1 MNVLVM
7 DTSTERAAIGL
18 SLRTGVHYTARTEA
32 GRRHGR
38 DLIPRL
44 GAILAGAGLSPRDV
58 DLFAVGLGP
67 GSYTGL
73 RVGVAAAKTLAYAT
87 GAPIVGL
94 DSLEAV
100 GRNAPAEALWISVVA
115 DAQRHE
121 VYVAEFV
128 RAAPEAPLVGSRA
141 SRIEAVSAWVS
152 RLEPGV
158 LVIGPGLDS
167 PRIRAAVPPEL
178 VTSDL
183 ELNYPD
189 GRRLI
194 ELARDAWTS
203 GRRDNPWLLEPRYLR
218 QSAAEEQQN
227 QKRKDEGLQKDESKE
242 G

>member
-1 MNVLVM
+1 MNVLVL

-18 SLRTGVHYTARTEA
+18 SSGTGVHYTARTEA

-38 DLIPRL
+38 DLVPRL
-44 GAILAGAGLSPRDV
+44 GAILAEAGLSPRDI

-73 RVGVAAAKTLAYAT
+73 RVGVVAAKTLAYAT
-87 GAPIVGL
+87 GAPIIGL
-94 DSLEAV
+94 DSMEAI
-100 GRNAPAEALWISVVA
+100 GRNAPAEALRISVVA
-115 DAQRHE
+115 DAQRHD

-128 RAAPEAPLVGSRA
+128 RAAPEAPLVLSRA
-141 SRIEAVSAWVS
+141 SQIEPVSAWVS

-158 LVIGPGLDS
+158 FVIGPGLDS

-178 VTSDL
+178 VPHDM
-183 ELNYPD
+183 ELNYPE

-218 QSAAEEQQN
+218 QSAAEEKWN
-227 QKRKDEGLQKDESKE
+227 QRRKDEG
-242 G
+242 